1 MTQVYGALPA
11 KEDLRAA
18 FYDSLESG
26 IEDELGSTLQ
36 KPVDWQ
42 VSEDGIGHADVPNF
56 ESPLPLNRSGENSYN
71 ESVSK
76 ITTYATR
83 WDTTPGLD
91 MNAEIANLQRDLQAI
106 WDK

>member
-1 MTQVYGALPA
+1 MLV
-11 KEDLRAA
+11 
-18 FYDSLESG
+18 
-26 IEDELGSTLQ
+26 ST
-36 KPVDWQ
+36 
-42 VSEDGIGHADVPNF
+42 
-56 ESPLPLNRSGENSYN
+56 SGENSYN